1 MCVISAAAAG
11 TAAAAM
17 SANISIASLAIGTL
31 TSVAGMAQQQA
42 AANAQAQAQLQQQ
55 RQAATRERQA
65 AVRRHTGEVKAQQA
79 QANAFDKNVKSINEG
94 LNRAYVQQQVKE
106 KEARTKAAFKSQ
118 EILAKSIA
126 SQGSVLATGA
136 TGQSIGLMALDA
148 ERQSG
153 FATAEQDASIESAR
167 MSSAAQ
173 ADMAFSQAQSQMNSA
188 YSQLSAPVQAPIMA
202 EAPGGPLGIP
212 EYNWS

>member
-1 MCVISAAAAG
+1 
-11 TAAAAM
+11 M

-55 RQAATRERQA
+55 RQSATRDRQA

-79 QANAFDKNVKSINEG
+79 QVNAFDKNAKNINEG
-94 LNRAYVQQQVKE
+94 LNRAYVQQQIKE
-106 KEARTKAAFKSQ
+106 KEVRTKAAFKSQ
-118 EILAKSIA
+118 ELLAKSIA
-126 SQGSVLATGA
+126 GQGSVLATGA
-136 TGQSIGLMALDA
+136 TGQSIGLMAMDVD
-148 ERQSG
+148 RQRG
-153 FATAEQDASIESAR
+153 FGIAEQDASVESAQ
-167 MSSAAQ
+167 MASTAQ
-173 ADMAFSQAQSQMNSA
+173 SDMAFSQASSQMNNA
-188 YSQLSAPVQAPIMA
+188 FSQLSAPVQAPIMA